1 MTQALWQ
8 IKGELMRSLLF
19 ALCLAGAWLAPGFGD
34 QFFSA
39 IERWGVKLASRRRLT
54 ILLAACAPI
63 LIRGSLFWLIA
74 HPVPY
79 VHDEFS
85 YLLGGDTLA
94 HGRLANPANPMAVF
108 FDTIHVNQTPAYVSK
123 YPPGQ
128 AAVLAIGDL
137 LRDPWFGV
145 VLSVG
150 LMCGA
155 IVWMLQGWFAPRWA
169 LLGGLLVVAKLGIFS
184 YWMNSYWGGAVAA
197 TGGALVVGALPRI
210 LRRCRARDS
219 WILGLGLF
227 VLVNSRPFEG
237 FLLSVPLAVVLL
249 TWVFS
254 KNSPQ
259 WGVKLPR
266 VVFPL
271 AIVGVASGAF
281 GAYYNLRTTGN
292 AFESPYA
299 ANERSHLSG
308 TPPFAWQ
315 QLRPVVHFENPQL
328 ETYYNVYLREL
339 HVENETRSVKGV
351 ALKLAMNAKT
361 FLVFFLG
368 PALCLPLALG
378 IAAFRRRIRG
388 VRLWTLQLG
397 LGFGALLLVTWFW
410 AHYLAPMTAS
420 VFALMVV
427 GIRNLRQWRV
437 SGRPVGLA
445 MSRVVVLFAI
455 LLGPFGQSGTAFTFQ
470 KPDPLAYRVQFNRQ
484 LEAMPGKHLV
494 IVRYGP
500 DHSVLREW
508 VYNGAD
514 LDNGK
519 VVWAREIPGLDIRP
533 LLEHFK
539 DRQVWL
545 VEPDASP
552 PRLTQYKAGPQ

>member
-1 MTQALWQ
+1 
-8 IKGELMRSLLF
+8 
-19 ALCLAGAWLAPGFGD
+19 
-34 QFFSA
+34 
-39 IERWGVKLASRRRLT
+39 
-54 ILLAACAPI
+54 
-63 LIRGSLFWLIA
+63 
-74 HPVPY
+74 
-79 VHDEFS
+79 
-85 YLLGGDTLA
+85 
-94 HGRLANPANPMAVF
+94 
-108 FDTIHVNQTPAYVSK
+108 
-123 YPPGQ
+123 
-128 AAVLAIGDL
+128 
-137 LRDPWFGV
+137 
-145 VLSVG
+145 
-150 LMCGA
+150 
-155 IVWMLQGWFAPRWA
+155 
-169 LLGGLLVVAKLGIFS
+169 
-184 YWMNSYWGGAVAA
+184 
-197 TGGALVVGALPRI
+197 
-210 LRRCRARDS
+210 
-219 WILGLGLF
+219 LF

-237 FLLSVPLAVVLL
+237 FLLSLPVAVVLL

-254 KNSPQ
+254 KSSPE
-259 WGVKLPR
+259 WGVKLRR

-271 AIVGVASGAF
+271 AIVGVAAGAF
-281 GAYYNLRTTGN
+281 GAYYNMRTTGN

-299 ANERSHLSG
+299 ANERTHLSG

-315 QLRPVVHFENPQL
+315 GLRPPVHFANPQL
-328 ETYYNVYLREL
+328 ETYYNVYLRKL
-339 HVENETRSVKGV
+339 HVENETRSVRGA

-378 IAAFRRRIRG
+378 IVMSRRKIRRG
-388 VRLWTLQLG
+388 IQGARLWTWQLG

-410 AHYLAPMTAS
+410 AHYLAPMTATI
-420 VFALMVV
+420 FALMVV
-427 GIRNLRQWRV
+427 GIRSLRQWRV
-437 SGRPVGLA
+437 KGRAVGLA

-470 KPDPLAYRVQFNRQ
+470 TPDLLAYRVQFNKQ
-484 LEAMPGKHLV
+484 LEATPGKHLV

-519 VVWAREIPGLDIRP
+519 VVWAREIPGLNIRP